1 MRCIFRVGGRTASFA
16 PYSVMGEIKNNR
28 QNPNNQAISR
38 IIQLRIQKLTEIP
51 AKVHFLM
58 EIQPYEIGLFEYD
71 KNKSSIQGSLE
82 ILQAV
87 LALFQNIQEWNEA
100 ALLETLKMHIEKTGL
115 KTGTVM
121 WPIRIALSG
130 LKSTPGGATEIAY
143 ILGKAETMERIQAAI
158 TLIKSNP
165 GA

>member
-1 MRCIFRVGGRTASFA
+1 
-16 PYSVMGEIKNNR
+16 
-28 QNPNNQAISR
+28 
-38 IIQLRIQKLTEIP
+38 
-51 AKVHFLM
+51 
-58 EIQPYEIGLFEYD
+58 
-71 KNKSSIQGSLE
+71 
-82 ILQAV
+82 
-87 LALFQNIQEWNEA
+87 
-100 ALLETLKMHIEKTGL
+100 MHIEKTGL